1 MLTTTMTL
9 RIDAHQHYWK
19 LSRGDYDWMRAS
31 DLQPLRRDFLP
42 EHLLPELIS
51 HRIDKTVLVQA
62 APTVQESD
70 FLLGLAEHESS
81 VFGVVGWIDCEAPD
95 FAQQLGQRNRRPEWL
110 GIRPMLQDISDDRYL
125 LRPKVLESLNVL
137 GSSGGRLDL
146 LVTSR
151 HLTVVDQVLRLL
163 PGLPAVVDHC
173 AKPNLR
179 KKRVSDWR
187 LGLERVAAHSNVYC
201 KLSGLVTEASLE
213 FSAEDLAPEVEYVW
227 SLFGPDRLMFGS
239 DWPVCTLVTNYDRVV
254 ALVYEILGSRL
265 SGAAEANLFG
275 HNALRFYGRD

>member
-1 MLTTTMTL
+1 MVTTTMTP

-19 LSRGDYDWMRAS
+19 LSRGDYDWMQAP

-42 EHLLPELIS
+42 EHLLPELNS
-51 HRIDKTVLVQA
+51 QRIDKTVLVQA

-70 FLLGLAEHESS
+70 FLLELAERESS
-81 VFGVVGWIDCEAPD
+81 VLGVVGWIDCEAPD
-95 FAQQLGQRNRRPEWL
+95 FERQLSQRNRRPAWL
-110 GIRPMLQDISDDRYL
+110 GIRPMLQDISDDHYL
-125 LRPKVLESLNVL
+125 LRPTVLESLNVL

-151 HLTVVDQVLRLL
+151 HLATVDQALCLV

-173 AKPNLR
+173 AKPDLR
-179 KKRVSDWR
+179 KKDLSDWC
-187 LGLERVAAHSNVYC
+187 LGLERVAAHPQVYC
-201 KLSGLVTEASLE
+201 KLSGLVTEAPPG
-213 FSAEDLAPEVEYVW
+213 FSAVELAPAVEFVW

-239 DWPVCTLVTNYDRVV
+239 DWPVCTLAASYDRV
-254 ALVYEILGSRL
+254 ATLLYEILGSRL

-275 HNALRFYGRD
+275 RNALRFYGRD